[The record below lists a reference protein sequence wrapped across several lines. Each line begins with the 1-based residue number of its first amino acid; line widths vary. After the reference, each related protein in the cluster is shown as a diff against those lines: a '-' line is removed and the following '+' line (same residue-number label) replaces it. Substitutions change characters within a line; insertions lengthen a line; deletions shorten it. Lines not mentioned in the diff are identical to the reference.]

1 MSEISKAYE
10 PQAVENRWYQFW
22 LDQGCFKANAQSS
35 KPAFSIVIP
44 PPNVTGILHLGHV
57 LNNTIQDI
65 LARKARMEGSEV
77 LWLPGT
83 DHAGIAT
90 QVVVEKRLK
99 KEEKLSRHDLGRE
112 KFIERVWQWKEK
124 HGGIIIDQLKK
135 LGCSCDWSRERFTMD
150 ADYSTRVAQ
159 TFVDLYN
166 KGLIYRGK
174 RMVNWCPVSQT
185 ALSDEEVIM
194 KPQKG
199 GLYYFKV
206 EVADEPGT
214 FLTIATTRPETIP
227 GDTAIA
233 VNPKDPRYARYIG
246 RMAVRP
252 LPRELPQQQKLIPII
267 GDQLVDFTFGTG
279 VLKVTPAHDK
289 TDFDIGQRHKLGFIE
304 VIQADGSMNEKAG
317 ADLAGMDRFAARKKA
332 NEVLGELGL
341 FVKEEPY
348 QNSVGFSERADVP
361 IEPRLS
367 EQWFLKYPS
376 QDRARQVVTSGDL
389 RFFPDRWAKV
399 YDHWLGNIQ
408 DWCISRQLWWGHR
421 IPVWYRGT
429 EVRCQV
435 ASPGAD
441 WKQDT
446 DVLDTWFSSWLWPF
460 ATMDE
465 ATRAKFYP
473 TSVLVTAPEILFF
486 WVARMIMAGF
496 EYTGQKPFRDVYLTG
511 IVRDKQ
517 GRKMSKSL
525 GNSPNPL
532 DLIARF
538 GADALRFGVM
548 RSAPL
553 GQDLL
558 FDEQHVELGRNFC
571 NKLWNACRFR
581 QMQGGEIEGEI
592 DSKRLTSDDKW
603 ILLRL
608 DRAIREIDAAYAEY
622 RFSEVTSVL
631 YRFFWNEYCDWYIE
645 ASKAV
650 LIHDDA
656 AQKANTLAVIDFV
669 LSNMLRLFHPF
680 LPFIT
685 EELWH
690 EMGYCKELPADQGGR
705 TIMSAH
711 WPKPLDDDFKAHYGL
726 AEEDEKSASAK
737 YDLITQG
744 RNLRREGNI
753 QSGKKVKFVFKPA
766 TPMSEY
772 EAEVYKLLLNADPL
786 VMDPEFVPAKGTPAA
801 RSELGE
807 LYLPL
812 EGLIDVEAE
821 KKRLTKALEKID
833 LEITRSRQR
842 LDNPAFAQKA
852 PPEVLEEHRKRLADW
867 QARRQQTQVALEAL

>member
-10 PQAVENRWYQFW
+10 PQAVESRWHQFW
-22 LDQGCFKANAQSS
+22 VDQGCFKANPQSA

-65 LARKARMEGSEV
+65 LARKARMEGCEV

-150 ADYSTRVAQ
+150 AEYSGRVAE

-206 EVADEPGT
+206 ELADEPGT

-227 GDTAIA
+227 GDTAVA

-246 RMAVRP
+246 KMAIRP
-252 LPRELPQQQKLIPII
+252 LPRELPLQQKLIPII
-267 GDQLVDFTFGTG
+267 GDELVDFTFGTG

-289 TDFDIGQRHKLGFIE
+289 TDFEIGQRHKLAFIE
-304 VIQADGSMNEKAG
+304 VIKADGTMDEKAG
-317 ADLAGMDRFAARKKA
+317 TDLAGMERFAARKKA
-332 NEVLGELGL
+332 NELLGEMGA
-341 FVKEEPY
+341 FEKEEPY
-348 QNSVGFSERADVP
+348 QNNVGYSERADVP

-376 QDRARQVVTSGDL
+376 QEKARQVVSGGDL
-389 RFFPDRWAKV
+389 RFFPERWAKV

-421 IPVWYRGT
+421 IPVWYRGD
-429 EVRCQV
+429 EIRCQI
-435 ASPGAD
+435 ASPGED

-525 GNSPNPL
+525 GNSPDPL

-538 GADALRFGVM
+538 GADAIRFGVM

-571 NKLWNACRFR
+571 NKLWNGCRFR
-581 QMQGGEIEGEI
+581 QMQGGEVEGEI
-592 DSKRLTSDDKW
+592 DSARLTSDDKW

-608 DRAIREIDAAYAEY
+608 DRAIREIDTAYAEY

-650 LIHDDA
+650 FNHGDD

-669 LSNMLRLFHPF
+669 ISHMLRLFHPF

-690 EMGYCKELPADQGGR
+690 EMGYCQELPEDQGGR
-705 TIMSAH
+705 TIVFAH
-711 WPKPLDDDFKAHYGL
+711 WPKPLDEDFKAHYGL
-726 AEEDEKSASAK
+726 MDEDEKSVSAK
-737 YDLITQG
+737 YELITQG

-753 QSGKKVKFVFKPA
+753 QSGKKVRFVFKPV
-766 TPMSEY
+766 TPMSGH
-772 EAEVYKLLLNADPL
+772 EAEVLKLLLNADPL
-786 VMDPEFVPAKGTPAA
+786 VLDPQYVPAKGTPAV

-812 EGLIDVEAE
+812 EGLIDVGAE
-821 KKRLTKALEKID
+821 KLRLAKALEKID
-833 LEITRSRQR
+833 QEIERASQR
-842 LDNPAFAQKA
+842 LNNPAFAQKV
-852 PPEVLEEHRKRLADW
+852 PPEVLEEHRKRLAEW
-867 QARRQQTQVALEAL
+867 QAKRQQTQTALEAL